1 MKGENQGLGV
11 KSTEMNEGVG
21 GRTQVHTDRFDT
33 RQVHK
38 PTLRLLAYHD
48 ELNGVFPDRHK
59 HLSVSLALSLFVHIP
74 PLVTVRN
81 KGERERRG
89 KREKKGG

>member
-1 MKGENQGLGV
+1 MKSGKREKRPTELRGRGEGQANGVV

-48 ELNGVFPDRHK
+48 ELNSNIGDRWC
-59 HLSVSLALSLFVHIP
+59 VP
-74 PLVTVRN
+74 
-81 KGERERRG
+81 
-89 KREKKGG
+89 